1 MLYTNVTTIKDF
13 FLVGFP
19 GLLPEYYGPVSA
31 LLFVVFLAIAVGNIF
46 ILVIVKSERS
56 LHKPT
61 YLIFCHLALT
71 DLMFGTVTLPKII
84 SKYWFNDSIVAF
96 YGCFAQMYFVHFL
109 GATHSFILMVMA
121 LDRFIAI
128 CAPLRY
134 TSLFTN
140 TTVSV
145 LCGISWFI
153 PISWMFVVVFDALS
167 LPFCN
172 SNVIVQC
179 YCDHL
184 SIINLGCENVRG
196 STVLGLI
203 GAMVSL
209 LLPLG
214 FIILSYFVIIIA
226 VLRISSS
233 EGHRRTLST
242 CTPQLLITC
251 LYYLPRCFVYLA
263 NFLGYTFSAPIRIV
277 VIMLYSLFPAV
288 VNPIIYCFKTQDIKE
303 NLKKRFLSGKIN
315 INMKKG

>member
-134 TSLFTN
+134 ISLFTN

-145 LCGISWFI
+145 LCGMSWFM
-153 PISWMFVVVFDALS
+153 PISWMLGVVYDALRI
-167 LPFCN
+167 PFCN

-184 SIINLGCENVRG
+184 SITSLGCQYVRE
-196 STVLGLI
+196 VKIVALGL
-203 GAMVSL
+203 AMFSL

-214 FIILSYFVIIIA
+214 FIIVSYFVIIVA
-226 VLRISSS
+226 VLRMSSS
-233 EGHRRTLST
+233 DSRMKTLST
-242 CTPQLLITC
+242 CTPQLIITC

-263 NFLGYTFSAPIRIV
+263 NFVGFQFSLSGQIIV
-277 VIMLYSLFPAV
+277 VNLYSLLPSA
-288 VNPIIYCFKTQDIKE
+288 VNPVIYCFKTKDIKE
-303 NLKKRFLSGKIN
+303 NLKKKFLTCKIN
-315 INMKKG
+315 ITTKTG